1 MEPTKL
7 QKQATMPTLVLLRH
21 GTTVLSEESRFAGW
35 ADTPLSAA
43 GMAEARA
50 AGRVLATAGFRFDF
64 AATSRLV
71 RAQQTLDIALGEMKS
86 PEPVI
91 LRDWRLNERHYGA
104 LQGERRIAMVERYGN
119 EQVALWRRDFN
130 AVPPLLE
137 DDDPRFLE
145 QVSRLPDIPDASQ
158 PRSESMKAAAERVA
172 PVWHEHIAP
181 ALKAGR
187 STLVVA
193 HTSAIRG
200 IARVIEGLDDEA
212 CGSFRIAT
220 AVPRVYQLDGALAVR
235 SKSDLT
241 GNAGSVF
248 RYWMNR
254 LKPGW
259 VGWI

>member
-50 AGRVLATAGFRFDF
+50 AGRVLAAAGFRFDF
-64 AATSRLV
+64 VATSRLI
-71 RAQQTLDIALGEMKS
+71 RAQQTLEIALEELKGQN
-86 PEPVI
+86 PTI
-91 LRDWRLNERHYGA
+91 ARDWRLNERHYGA
-104 LQGERRIAMVERYGN
+104 LQGERRLAMVDRYGN
-119 EQVALWRRDFN
+119 EQVALWRRDYN
-130 AVPPLLE
+130 AIPPLLE
-137 DDDPRFLE
+137 EDDPRFLE
-145 QVSRLPDIPDASQ
+145 QVARLPDIPDALQ

-172 PVWHEHIAP
+172 PVWHEHIVP
-181 ALKAGR
+181 AIRADR
-187 STLVVA
+187 TTLVVA

-200 IARVIEGLDDEA
+200 IARLLENLDDEA
-212 CGSFRIAT
+212 CASFRIAT
-220 AVPRVYQLDGALAVR
+220 AVPRVYQLDREMVIRG
-235 SKSDLT
+235 KSDLT
-241 GNAGSVF
+241 SNASSVF
-248 RYWMNR
+248 RYWINR